1 MFANNKKVSVRQL
14 NRIIIT
20 ENIGV
25 ISLFSGYLAGVL
37 KNVTYVWVLGVGMLL
52 SMGYMW
58 ICLKIS
64 NKYGDKLVRSK
75 IFNILTAIR
84 FFVMGSLGIFILY
97 KLTADIMLQ
106 ETTTIVIV
114 GAISV
119 FCIFMAK
126 CDYEARGRMHE
137 ILCIVAII
145 PIIIILITATFKID
159 WEYAQAQIMEGFNL
173 VENKYLILLLCFFL
187 SSTYFE
193 KLIIIN
199 SHYYNTYGNRIKLLK
214 APVVLWITAIW
225 VFVVCTCIFG
235 ENGSLLRLM
244 DIGGIP
250 GGFLN
255 RQEAIMSLFLVVSFT
270 SYISG
275 MLFYVRQN
283 VKNNLIRYVKTPHI
297 VLRRIVSVILIL
309 LMVASAYFLAIKSE
323 RNNEIVVNKIIGG
336 TEIEKW
342 DFVMSMSVGKK
353 NDKLAVVMEIP
364 VYIEG
369 KSNSNYVYYEGESLE
384 EISIDYI
391 NNGNNKLDFSHIKAV
406 LLTEFNDKKEFIS
419 SLESDNRFSGNTTI
433 VNVDLDIDNLYKKL
447 NVSEEDSISLGKTLE
462 NLGKNVDDYK
472 DSCLYKAGISMD
484 YIKNVGQNI
493 FINSNVD
500 DTIETDRLG
509 K

>member
-1 MFANNKKVSVRQL
+1 M
-14 NRIIIT
+14 
-20 ENIGV
+20 
-25 ISLFSGYLAGVL
+25 
-37 KNVTYVWVLGVGMLL
+37 TYVWVLGIGMLL

-64 NKYGDKLVRSK
+64 SKYGDKLVRSK

-84 FFVMGSLGIFILY
+84 FLSMGSLGIYILY
-97 KLTADIMLQ
+97 KITADIMLQ
-106 ETTTIVIV
+106 ETTTLVIV
-114 GAISV
+114 ASISV

-137 ILCIVAII
+137 ILGIVVII
-145 PIIIILITATFKID
+145 PITIILITASFKID
-159 WEYAQAQIMEGFNL
+159 WEYAQTQIMDGFKL
-173 VENKYLILLLCFFL
+173 VENKYIIFLLYFFL

-193 KLIIIN
+193 KLIIIK
-199 SHYYNTYGNRIKLLK
+199 SHYYNTYGNRIKLLT
-214 APVVLWITAIW
+214 APVILWITAIW

-275 MLFYVRQN
+275 MLFYIRQN
-283 VKNNLIRYVKTPHI
+283 VKNVLIRYVKTPHI
-297 VLRRIVSVILIL
+297 VFRRIVSAILIL
-309 LMVASAYFLAIKSE
+309 IMVVSAFFLAIKSD

-336 TEIEKW
+336 TEIEEW
-342 DFVMSMSVGKK
+342 DFVMSMAVGMKDK
-353 NDKLAVVMEIP
+353 NIAIVMEIP

-369 KSNSNYVYYEGESLE
+369 QSNSNYVYYEGKSLE

-391 NNGNNKLDFSHIKAV
+391 NDGNNKLDFSHIKAIM
-406 LLTEFNDKKEFIS
+406 LTNFNNKKEFIS

-433 VNVDLDIDNLYKKL
+433 VNVDLDIDKIYEKL
-447 NVSEEDSISLGKTLE
+447 NIDEKNNISLGKTLE
-462 NLGKNVDDYK
+462 NLGKNVDEYK
-472 DSCLYKAGISMD
+472 DSCLYKAGISMK
-484 YIKNVGQNI
+484 YIKDVRKNI

-509 K
+509 R